1 MPVTPPIVTASII
14 AAGPALK
21 GTKWLQL
28 ASAIGTGVVTWS
40 AVPAN
45 VLVTGNTTGTV
56 GGGAVTGK
64 ITLPPV
70 PAPVT
75 ASLSGLGVLGLQAP
89 QVGSAVGI
97 GIANAYTASAIYV
110 GQSIG
115 AIGANVSKVTFAN
128 PATLVA
134 SLNVALTGQGF
145 NGLVSRQLASGL
157 APGIVSLFLTG
168 FGTGAAVGA
177 AGPSPGTGVS
187 TASIV

>member
-1 MPVTPPIVTASII
+1 
-14 AAGPALK
+14 
-21 GTKWLQL
+21 
-28 ASAIGTGVVTWS
+28 VVTWS

-64 ITLPPV
+64 ITLPPI
-70 PAPVT
+70 PAPVI